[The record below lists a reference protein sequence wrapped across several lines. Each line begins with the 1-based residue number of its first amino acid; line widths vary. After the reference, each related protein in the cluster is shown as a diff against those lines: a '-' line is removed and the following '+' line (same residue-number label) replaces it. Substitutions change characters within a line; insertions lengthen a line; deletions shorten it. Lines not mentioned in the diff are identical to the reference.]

1 MIGRKEDKSAPTG
14 CANVP
19 PTIGT
24 METAAAVRWSLL
36 VPALGVVFGDIGT
49 SPLYA
54 FQAALNASSKTTSD
68 TALGVASLIIWSLLT
83 LVTGKYVLLVMRADY
98 KGEGGIFALLALL
111 GDNNPPSRR
120 LRLPF
125 FMLLLMFGAAL
136 IYGDGVITP
145 AISVLSAVEGLKD
158 VAPQLAAFVV
168 PITLAILIGLFAVQH
183 VGSGSLGSLFG
194 GIMLLWFVTLG
205 LGGLVQLLQTP
216 EAFAALNP
224 MRAVDAIAHGGLQ
237 VAFVLGG
244 VVLAV
249 TGVEALYA
257 DMGHFGRRTIS
268 RAWHFVVL
276 PSLILNYLGL
286 AAIAIRHPDAA
297 REGALF
303 FRLVPDGIPTL
314 LLVFLATLATIIASQ
329 ALISGVFSLTA
340 QARDLGLLPRFL
352 VRHTSSAQRG
362 QVYLPVINWHLAAGC
377 LLLVVSFRSS
387 GNLAAAYGLAVT
399 GTMLITS
406 IAFGFVAIRVWRQP
420 LWVGMV
426 ITAVLLS
433 LELPFFL
440 SCLVKFVEGGWIPIV
455 IASALM
461 AIMLTW
467 HKGRALIRAQMLSSP
482 CSVEALETELCSG
495 HVPQVPGTCVIIT
508 SNPDPRYA
516 IARCFEWLRRCGSLR
531 ERIILLSLVGTA
543 ESQIVMEER
552 LKVSQVG
559 RSIWHVIACHGYMQD
574 PDAPRILIESAKRM
588 GCTLETSD
596 AFFVLPREM
605 IVEYAGSEMRVWQRK
620 LFGALS
626 RNMSYAPNY
635 FFIPCAQIINFT
647 WMLKA

>member
-1 MIGRKEDKSAPTG
+1 MIGRKEEKSAPTG

-24 METAAAVRWSLL
+24 METVGAVRWSLL

-54 FQAALNASSKTTSD
+54 FQAALNASAKTTSD

-83 LVTGKYVLLVMRADY
+83 IVTGKYILLVMRADY

-111 GDNNPPSRR
+111 GENNPPSRR

-136 IYGDGVITP
+136 IYGDGAITP

-158 VAPQLAAFVV
+158 VAPQLTAFVV
-168 PITLAILIGLFAVQH
+168 PITLAILIGLFAVQR
-183 VGSGSLGSLFG
+183 VGSGPLGSLFG

-224 MRAVDAIAHGGLQ
+224 MRAVDAVAHGGLG
-237 VAFVLGG
+237 VVFVLGG

-268 RAWHFVVL
+268 RAWHFIVL

-286 AAIAIRHPDAA
+286 AAIVIRHPDAA

-303 FRLVPDGIPTL
+303 FGLVPEGIPTL

-362 QVYLPVINWHLAAGC
+362 QVYLPVINWHLAAAC

-399 GTMLITS
+399 ATMLITS
-406 IAFGFVAIRVWRQP
+406 IAFGLVAIRVWRQP
-420 LWVGMV
+420 LWVGMA

-440 SCLVKFVEGGWIPIV
+440 SSLVKFVEGGWFPIV

-467 HKGRALIRAQMLSSP
+467 HKGRVLIRTQLLSSP

-495 HVPQVPGTCVIIT
+495 RVPQVPGTIVIIT
-508 SNPDPRYA
+508 SNSDPRYA
-516 IARCFEWLRRCGSLR
+516 IARCFEWLRRCGCLR
-531 ERIILLSLVGTA
+531 ERLVLLSLVGTA
-543 ESQIVMEER
+543 ESQIAMEER

-559 RSIWHVIACHGYMQD
+559 RSMWHVIAYHGYMQD

-605 IVEYAGSEMRVWQRK
+605 IVEYAGSELRVWQRK

-635 FFIPCAQIINFT
+635 FFIPCTQIVNFT

>member
-1 MIGRKEDKSAPTG
+1 
-14 CANVP
+14 
-19 PTIGT
+19 
-24 METAAAVRWSLL
+24 
-36 VPALGVVFGDIGT
+36 
-49 SPLYA
+49 
-54 FQAALNASSKTTSD
+54 
-68 TALGVASLIIWSLLT
+68 
-83 LVTGKYVLLVMRADY
+83 VMRADY

-111 GDNNPPSRR
+111 GNNDPPSRR
-120 LRLPF
+120 IRLPF

-158 VAPQLAAFVV
+158 VAPQLTTSVV
-168 PITLAILIGLFAVQH
+168 PITLVILLGLFALQRF
-183 VGSGSLGSLFG
+183 GSGPLGSLFG

-205 LGGLVQLLQTP
+205 FCGLVQLLQAP
-216 EAFAALNP
+216 EALAAFDP
-224 MRAVDAIAHGGLQ
+224 RRAIATVAHGGLR

-257 DMGHFGRRTIS
+257 DMGHFGRRAIS
-268 RAWHFVVL
+268 RAWHCIVL

-286 AAIAIRHPDAA
+286 AAITIRHPDAA
-297 REGALF
+297 REDSLF
-303 FRLVPDGIPTL
+303 FHLVPQGLPTL

-352 VRHTSSAQRG
+352 VCHTSSSQRG

-377 LLLVVSFRSS
+377 LLLVIAFRSS
-387 GNLAAAYGLAVT
+387 ENLAAAYGLAVT
-399 GTMLITS
+399 GTMLITT
-406 IAFGFVAIRVWRQP
+406 IAFGLVVVRIWHHP
-420 LWVGMV
+420 LWVGLGVM
-426 ITAVLLS
+426 ACLMS

-440 SCLVKFVEGGWIPIV
+440 SSLVKFVEGGWFPII

-467 HKGRALIRAQMLSSP
+467 HKGRALIRAQMLSTP
-482 CSVEALETELCSG
+482 CSVEALEAELCSG
-495 HVPQVPGTCVIIT
+495 RVPQVPGICVIIT

-516 IARCFEWLRRCGSLR
+516 IARCFEWARRSGCLR
-531 ERIILLSLVGTA
+531 EKIVLLSLVGTA
-543 ESQIVMEER
+543 ESQITMEER
-552 LKVSQVG
+552 LKVSAVG
-559 RSIWHVIACHGYMQD
+559 RAIWHVVAYHGYMQD
-574 PDAPRILIESAKRM
+574 PDAPRILTEASKRM
-588 GCTLETSD
+588 GCAIENSD

-605 IVEYAGSEMRVWQRK
+605 IVEYVGTEMRVWQRK

-635 FFIPCAQIINFT
+635 FFIPCRQIINFT
-647 WMLKA
+647 WMLTV